1 MTLNNRQ
8 KLEQIAERLVDD
20 DIFNQRSR
28 LTQEEIEFLKANPN
42 LLSKLTDNVFIKLRY
57 IIVLF
62 FIAITLAA
70 TAKIVEYTEVLSEH
84 PILNDL
90 LTNVQFSVSM
100 EMLGA
105 SIIAYFLEIVFEK
118 RMKKNNQIREQLL
131 KEINESQKETDEN
144 L

>member
-20 DIFNQRSR
+20 DIFNQRSK
-28 LTQEEIEFLKANPN
+28 LTQEEIDFLKANPS
-42 LLSKLTDNVFIKLRY
+42 LLSKLTDNAFIKLRY

-70 TAKIVEYTEVLSEH
+70 TAKILEYTEVLSEH

-118 RMKKNNQIREQLL
+118 RMKKNNRIREQLI
-131 KEINESQKETDEN
+131 KEINESQKVTDEN